1 MTMVS
6 PLYISGEWIAD
17 VHAIYHGDKT
27 FRKSEIY
34 QNLKIFGSFPQT
46 LWCCGEL
53 CRKACSPPQMWVQ
66 DRMSPAWLWLCMVP
80 GCCLMQ
86 MLLCARALGSLCFGS
101 SHKGVVSASPGEL
114 CCVHSVS
121 DHTREELHR
130 GPMVSKEF

>member
-1 MTMVS
+1 MVS

-34 QNLKIFGSFPQT
+34 QNFKICGSFPQT

-66 DRMSPAWLWLCMVP
+66 DRMSPCLAVALHGAWLLSYANASVCTCF
-80 GCCLMQ
+80 GILMLWIISQ
-86 MLLCARALGSLCFGS
+86 GSGICFTWRTLLCALC
-101 SHKGVVSASPGEL
+101 K
-114 CCVHSVS
+114 
-121 DHTREELHR
+121 
-130 GPMVSKEF
+130 